1 MAPTLSR
8 RSGNFNGPSVSCGL
22 LILVEKGCLLSLEHS
37 SGGLLQEYPSHD
49 GHLLLRMSSEDDQ
62 GWVSSPA

>member
-8 RSGNFNGPSVSCGL
+8 RSRTLNGPSVSCGL
-22 LILVEKGCLLSLEHS
+22 FILVGKGCLVSLEHL
-37 SGGLLQEYPSHD
+37 SGGLLKEYPSYD
-49 GHLLLRMSSEDDQ
+49 RHLLLRRSSEDEQ